1 MSPLHHTESEA
12 AFWATYDTALAHA
25 ASCPACRARRDENG
39 VSQGLCQEGDRLLQE
54 HRRARRHARA
64 KESN

>member
-1 MSPLHHTESEA
+1 MIHRTAAEA
-12 AFWATYDTALAHA
+12 AFWATYDTALTHA
-25 ASCPACRARRDENG
+25 ASCLACRARRNKDG

-64 KESN
+64 KESNR